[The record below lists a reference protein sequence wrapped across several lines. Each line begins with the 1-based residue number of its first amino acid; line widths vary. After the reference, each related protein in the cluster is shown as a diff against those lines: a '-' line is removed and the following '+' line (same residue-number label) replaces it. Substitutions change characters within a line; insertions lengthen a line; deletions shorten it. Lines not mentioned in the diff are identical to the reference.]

1 MLEEY
6 MPGATQNGKNA
17 KNTLKDIDLN
27 EVPKPKDI
35 KAYLDQYII
44 GQDDAKRF
52 MSVAVYNHYKRL
64 AQATDGKRTMMS
76 KLKIITSSWL
86 AQPAR
91 AKHCLPAP

>member
-17 KNTLKDIDLN
+17 KTTLKDIDLN

-64 AQATDGKRTMMS
+64 AQATDGK
-76 KLKIITSSWL
+76 KDDDVEIENLTSSWL